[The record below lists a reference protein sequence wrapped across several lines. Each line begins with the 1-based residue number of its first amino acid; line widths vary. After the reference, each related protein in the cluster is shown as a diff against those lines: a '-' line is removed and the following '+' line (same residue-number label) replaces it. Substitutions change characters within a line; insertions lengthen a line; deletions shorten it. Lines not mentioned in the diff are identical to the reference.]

1 MVFFSGWTEIAY
13 APPVAVCTVVSFCA
27 AVAPHDSARTST
39 LSPALAVDTV
49 PVPATFAPKISS
61 SGFAANV
68 SESGGAVTVIDP
80 RNVFPFVFGS
90 EYEYEPATAKA
101 QFALVAGCSTTGL
114 GVHVKPVVDL
124 KLI

>member
-1 MVFFSGWTEIAY
+1 MVFISGCTEIEY
-13 APPVAVCTVVSFCA
+13 APPVVVCTVVSFCA
-27 AVAPHDSARTST
+27 LVAPHCCASTST
-39 LSPALAVDTV
+39 FSPALAVDTV
-49 PVPATFAPKISS
+49 PVPASFAPKIRSN
-61 SGFAANV
+61 GFAASVN
-68 SESGGAVTVIDP
+68 ESGGAVTVIDP